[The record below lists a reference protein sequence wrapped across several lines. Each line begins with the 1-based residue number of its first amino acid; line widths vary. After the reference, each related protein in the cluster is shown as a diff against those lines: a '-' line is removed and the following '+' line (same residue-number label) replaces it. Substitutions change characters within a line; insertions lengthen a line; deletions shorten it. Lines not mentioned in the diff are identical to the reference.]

1 MKFVTFHDQ
10 DNNEVR
16 IAHRWVTKIR
26 KPVVGQQSVKT
37 NAVVMI
43 GQNEQAV
50 IETIAEVVKILEEA
64 DGPQDGISANIA
76 DPNTDRPADTT

>member
-1 MKFVTFHDQ
+1 MKFVTLHDQ

-26 KPVVGQQSVKT
+26 KPIIGQQSVKT
-37 NAVVMI
+37 HAVVMI

-50 IETIAEVVKILEEA
+50 IETIEEVVKILEDA
-64 DGPQDGISANIA
+64 DGPQDGITA
-76 DPNTDRPADTT
+76 NTDPAKADAAD